1 MNFNRT
7 GIFIPVS
14 EIFPNVC
21 NDFDAF
27 KSLLSEISLT
37 DALFWCARLNLIV
50 TNPLENN
57 HIKRQQT
64 AIDLFL
70 TDAEINAINK
80 FALANGDATKITVF
94 FRGQLLELL
103 RWILLYCHN
112 HPNDGKTFEEP
123 NTRKKFVQA
132 ALIASDFW
140 SQRVYGDRF
149 SLNGEIDTARERA
162 LGAIRKAIEDTEL
175 CPELTRS
182 FGRGWTIFM
191 DYFRKQY
198 NSLDSEFRS
207 SVGLSI
213 EDYFKCLLIIT
224 VHFANPKSNN
234 TGIFN
239 PRTFADSTCLKDI
252 FQKYIAYES
261 QTVDE
266 LRDSLWGT
274 TGKTEEIELPYNY
287 LPLREKPILCSK
299 DNRAIILDPIF
310 YNEKASIGPLF
321 ILTKNKTNSQA
332 NEIFGAFGKAFE
344 DYASDILNRMF
355 PDIDG
360 NKQLFCNLK
369 KEGLNRKELEM
380 DACIIKHRDLILIE
394 TKAVWIRE
402 DKILN
407 EDSQRYLEHLREKY
421 GVIEQ
426 CNTGTR
432 KVKGVGQLARIANN
446 IVCDQF
452 QIKNPEFNQVATI
465 YPILLVYDA
474 FLDAPVYGQFLASE
488 FESLFQP
495 DQKKDSGE
503 LIKNK
508 LTVHPL
514 VVLTIEDLE
523 NLEFSINHF
532 ELQDLLSD
540 YSINC
545 PDRLASL
552 NNYIAGSKY
561 AKQMYY
567 NKNLAGK
574 CLELFE
580 QTKAAIKS
588 DF

>member
-1 MNFNRT
+1 MR
-7 GIFIPVS
+7 
-14 EIFPNVC
+14 
-21 NDFDAF
+21 NDFDTF
-27 KSLLSEISLT
+27 KTLLTDISLT

-50 TNPLENN
+50 TNPLEND

-70 TDAEINAINK
+70 TSEEIKKVNE
-80 FALANGDATKITVF
+80 FALEKGDATKITVF

-112 HPNDGKTFEEP
+112 HPNDGKTFEDP
-123 NTRKKFVQA
+123 NIRRKFVQT

-140 SQRVYGDRF
+140 AKRVYGNRF
-149 SLNGEIDTARERA
+149 SADGEIDTARRRA
-162 LGAIRKAIEDTEL
+162 LGAIRKAIEGTEL

-182 FGRGWTIFM
+182 FGRGWTIFI
-191 DYFRKQY
+191 DYFRNQY
-198 NSLDSEFRS
+198 KSFDTEFQSSTSL
-207 SVGLSI
+207 SV

-224 VHFANPKSNN
+224 VHFANPRSNN

-239 PRTFADSTCLKDI
+239 PRTFADSTLLKDI

-261 QTVDE
+261 QSVGKLKNEFWGNADE
-266 LRDSLWGT
+266 
-274 TGKTEEIELPYNY
+274 TEKIELPYDY
-287 LPLREKPILCSK
+287 LPLREKPILCSE
-299 DNRAIILDPIF
+299 DGRAIILDPIF

-321 ILTKNKTNSQA
+321 ILTKNKTRSQA

-344 DYASDILNRMF
+344 NYASDILNRMF

-369 KEGLNRKELEM
+369 KEGLNGKELEM

-407 EDSQRYLEHLREKY
+407 EDSQKYLEHLREKY

-446 IVCDQF
+446 IVCDLF

-488 FESLFQP
+488 FERLFCP
-495 DQKKDSGE
+495 SQKSDF
-503 LIKNK
+503 KNG

-514 VVLTIEDLE
+514 IVLTIEDLE
-523 NLEFSINHF
+523 NLEFSLNHF

-580 QTKAAIKS
+580 QTKAAIK
-588 DF
+588 